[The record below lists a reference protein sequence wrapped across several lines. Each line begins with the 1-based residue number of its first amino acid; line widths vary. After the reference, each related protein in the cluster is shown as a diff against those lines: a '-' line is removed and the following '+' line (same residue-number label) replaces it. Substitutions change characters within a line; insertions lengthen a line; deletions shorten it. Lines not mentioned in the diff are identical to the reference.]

1 MRYGMLGGSGLTV
14 SRVGLGCNNFGGHD
28 RPTASPAPVARL
40 DVAATRAV
48 VDAALDAGVTFL
60 DTADFYGNRGG
71 SEEVL
76 AEVLQDRRERV
87 VLATKFGE
95 DMGDGELARGRAA
108 YIRRAVEASLRRL
121 QTDWIDLC
129 YYHRPDGVTSLEETL
144 GGLAELVREGKVRE
158 IGVSNMTLEQLEECA
173 RLTVCGK
180 LVPVRALQN
189 VCNLLDRRALR
200 AEVPRCLEL
209 GIGFIPFF
217 PLASGML
224 TGKYSRGEPIPA
236 GTRLARAG
244 NPLLDSQFDAVEALE
259 LFARDRGHSL
269 LELAIAALASTPGIS
284 SVIAGA
290 TTPQQVRANA
300 AAADWELAPGELRD
314 LHVLLDG
321 LERSPEVPTVGVAN
335 SRRQSEEER

>member
-1 MRYGMLGGSGLTV
+1 M
-14 SRVGLGCNNFGGHD
+14 
-28 RPTASPAPVARL
+28 
-40 DVAATRAV
+40 
-48 VDAALDAGVTFL
+48 
-60 DTADFYGNRGG
+60 
-71 SEEVL
+71 
-76 AEVLQDRRERV
+76 
-87 VLATKFGE
+87 
-95 DMGDGELARGRAA
+95 
-108 YIRRAVEASLRRL
+108 
-121 QTDWIDLC
+121 
-129 YYHRPDGVTSLEETL
+129 TSLEETL